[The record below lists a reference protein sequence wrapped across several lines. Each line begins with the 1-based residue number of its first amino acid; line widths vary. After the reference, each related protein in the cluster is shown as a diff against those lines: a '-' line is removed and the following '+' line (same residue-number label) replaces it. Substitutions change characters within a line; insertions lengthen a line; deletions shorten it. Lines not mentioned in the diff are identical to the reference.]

1 MSYELADGSTSTDY
15 KIGDEFVLD
24 SEPTRLFVFVEEDLS
39 PCPWFREK
47 GVSGDCAKQWDDLR
61 SVKAKCHTS
70 IAAYQIKQT
79 IRQLKATIKELQQCL
94 TVMESD

>member
-1 MSYELADGSTSTDY
+1 MSYELADGSMSTDY

-39 PCPWFREK
+39 PCPWFHEK
-47 GVSGDCAKQWDDLR
+47 GVSGDYAKQWDDLR
-61 SVKAKCHTS
+61 PVNTS
-70 IAAYQIKQT
+70 IAAYQINQT